1 MLDVWMAFL
10 KDPLNNE
17 IQDVNEVRQ
26 ALDTLKEVSE
36 DEEAREIYYLR
47 QQTEFGYISEKN
59 VAVEKAHKRGIEKG
73 EKIGIEKGKA
83 EERAKANAEKIE
95 TAKNFLKMG
104 LTVEQV
110 AQGTDG
116 EHQRRHRILDLRRAR
131 RQGLHQ

>member
-36 DEEAREIYYLR
+36 DEEARDIYYLR

-59 VAVEKAHKRGIEKG
+59 VAVEKAHKSGKEEGKMEGASEKAIEIAKKMLAKG
-73 EKIGIEKGKA
+73 MDMSDISE
-83 EERAKANAEKIE
+83 
-95 TAKNFLKMG
+95 LSG
-104 LTVEQV
+104 LTIDE
-110 AQGTDG
+110 
-116 EHQRRHRILDLRRAR
+116 INKLN
-131 RQGLHQ
+131 